1 MNLKL
6 LILALF
12 LKYQLIFE
20 INSFLLEYKKSYVK
34 NRYVLVFENIYIVL
48 ILNLALGRRY
58 SYENMVNYNFN
69 FEEYYEISVV
79 EKNDFKSKT
88 KSGQEEIVKA
98 GADSLALW
106 SRHTLV

>member
-1 MNLKL
+1 MKHESVSFMRMNLKL

-48 ILNLALGRRY
+48 ILNLALGRIGTRMKTW
-58 SYENMVNYNFN
+58 SVI
-69 FEEYYEISVV
+69 IS
-79 EKNDFKSKT
+79 
-88 KSGQEEIVKA
+88 
-98 GADSLALW
+98 
-106 SRHTLV
+106 TLRNIMRFLL